1 MRIARWLLEPR
12 EIVVRDANSAALE
25 SAQHSGSAVHRR
37 SILVAALA
45 LCAGSLT
52 AAVTTTCGGVYADI
66 DGDTV
71 VLGNWYVHRTWN
83 TAAFETTEIVDART
97 GLRLGASADFSLER
111 VDGTSISSRDMTAI
125 DVRVT
130 RVERDGLAVTFVL
143 APALPAVPLPG
154 TSLPAAG
161 TIERTYTLWPGVA
174 GFQVDTALA
183 LPGAYTDYT
192 LDAVAVP
199 SAAAAA
205 HHFNAG
211 YDWRGSDEVFDWQ
224 PTVAPFA
231 GSHAGQDHRVTTTG
245 TALDVTAQWLSLD
258 TDGDLA
264 TTSDPRVFQVL
275 QRVNYDSSHAAYDGE
290 IGRVHVDM
298 ADDLVYLGPFEG
310 DLHLDN
316 PLPGPVRA
324 RVVLPGERVRL
335 ERVFTGLAIDA
346 DDEAWQHLVY
356 LSRHSWTGWKVG
368 DVVFNSNGVDRN
380 RISTGA
386 KDDMDFAETVRQAE
400 IAQRIGIETFVLDD
414 GWQAASGDWCPDSAD
429 CPEPRKATTGYPDR
443 FPDSEFTAVRSAL
456 EQFGG
461 MRLGLWMTP
470 MHFNPA
476 SDAYRRN
483 PTWAC
488 TPLGDG
494 LVLYNTADP
503 DSSSNEA
510 GLGTWDPRAIGPDGV
525 MIGHIESRIR
535 RAIDVYGARYFKF
548 DFLAWIDCADG
559 ADAYRYRE
567 EFVAMVDRVRADHRD
582 VTIQIDET
590 NDYRLFPFE
599 SVARGPSWYAN
610 GSPRPNEALHNLWI
624 HAPYVPGSTLGQGAM
639 ARTGEGWSA
648 DYLGAV
654 MLGSHVTFFRD
665 LTEYSEAEVAAAARW
680 VALYKKHRSRFAG
693 LAYPLLDDPL
703 PGDNWTALQWWNPAS
718 GRGALA
724 VYRQDSPDDTHAVA
738 LRGVRGS
745 RTFQLRDAE
754 TSEPFGTFSAAQ
766 LRAGI
771 TIALP
776 QRNSARVLTIDPS

>member
-1 MRIARWLLEPR
+1 MLASLNPGARHETFRPAMR
-12 EIVVRDANSAALE
+12 
-25 SAQHSGSAVHRR
+25 RR

-52 AAVTTTCGGVYADI
+52 AAVFTTCSHVYADI

-71 VLGNWYVHRTWN
+71 VLGNRFVHRTWSR
-83 TAAFETTEIVDART
+83 TAFATTEMVDERT
-97 GLRLGASADFSLER
+97 GLRLGASADFVLELANATSL
-111 VDGTSISSRDMTAI
+111 SSRDMTAT
-125 DVRVT
+125 DVRVAA
-130 RVERDGLAVTFVL
+130 VDHDGLAVTFVL
-143 APALPAVPLPG
+143 APAVAVPALPG
-154 TSLPAAG
+154 APLAAAG
-161 TIERTYTLWPGVA
+161 TIERTYTLWPDVA
-174 GFQVDTALA
+174 GFQVDTVLG

-192 LDAVAVP
+192 LDTVAVP
-199 SAAAAA
+199 GAVAAA

-211 YDWRGSDEVFDWQ
+211 YDWRGSDSIYDWQ
-224 PTVAPFA
+224 PTAAPFA

-245 TALDVTAQWLSLD
+245 TSLDVTAQWLSLD

-275 QRVNYDSSHAAYDGE
+275 QRVNYDSSHAAYDGA

-310 DLHLDN
+310 DIHLDN
-316 PLPGPVRA
+316 PLPGPLRA
-324 RVVLPGERVRL
+324 RFVSPGETVRL
-335 ERVFTGLAIDA
+335 ERVFTGFGIDA
-346 DDEAWQHLVY
+346 DDEAWQHFQY
-356 LSRHSWTGWKVG
+356 LARHTWSGWKVG
-368 DVVFNSNGVDRN
+368 DVVFNSNGVDAN

-386 KDDMDFAETVRQAE
+386 KDDMDLAETVRQAE
-400 IAQRIGIETFVLDD
+400 IAARIGIETFVLDD
-414 GWQAASGDWCPDSAD
+414 GWQAASGDWCPDSPD

-443 FPDSEFTAVRSAL
+443 FPDSEFSAVRSVLA
-456 EQFGG
+456 QFGG
-461 MRLGLWMTP
+461 MRLGLWMSP
-470 MHFNPA
+470 MQFNPA
-476 SDAYRRN
+476 SHAYQGN

-488 TPLGDG
+488 TPIGDG

-525 MIGHIESRIR
+525 LIAHIESRIR

-548 DFLAWIDCADG
+548 DFLAWIDCAGG
-559 ADAYRYRE
+559 ADAYEYRE
-567 EFVAMVDRVRADHRD
+567 DFVAMIDRVRADHPD

-624 HAPYVPGSTLGQGAM
+624 HAPYVPGATLGQGAM
-639 ARTGEGWSA
+639 ARVGQEWSA

-654 MLGSHVTFFRD
+654 MLGSHVTFFTD
-665 LTEYSEAEVAAAARW
+665 LTRFSEDEIATASRW
-680 VALYKKHRSRFAG
+680 VALYKTYRDRFTQMAF
-693 LAYPLLDDPL
+693 PLLDDPL
-703 PGDNWTALQWWNPAS
+703 PGDNWTALQWWNARVP
-718 GRGALA
+718 RGALA
-724 VYRQDSPDDTHAVA
+724 VYRQDAPDDTRTVA

-745 RTFQLRDAE
+745 RMFRLQDAE
-754 TSEPFGTFSAAQ
+754 TGKMFGVFSPAQ

-771 TIALP
+771 PVSLP
-776 QRNSARVLTIDPS
+776 QRNSARVLLIDQL